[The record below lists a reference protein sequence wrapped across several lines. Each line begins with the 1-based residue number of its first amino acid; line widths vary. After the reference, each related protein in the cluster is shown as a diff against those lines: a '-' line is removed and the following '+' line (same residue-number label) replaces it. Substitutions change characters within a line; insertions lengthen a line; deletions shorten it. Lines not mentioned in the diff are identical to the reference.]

1 MPTVE
6 SAMNALKAVV
16 LPMKIKARRA
26 WRIAARRIAFTG
38 TL

>member
-16 LPMKIKARRA
+16 FPMKMRPRRA
-26 WRIAARRIAFTG
+26 CRIAARRIAFTG